1 MSRLVNE
8 GRHLPLTRSVILRLI
23 AGLVLAC
30 GACRGGA
37 ARSPEALRDAY
48 AVALRRDDPDAA
60 YALLS
65 PELQAA
71 TSRDAFRARW
81 RAQAGERKAA
91 VTALAKLSPAYQS
104 PLVGG
109 QTVHGE
115 HVLVWAEVAGNYQIV
130 GGLPGLPDTSTPA
143 QAIRAFLAAI
153 RSADFHPLEA
163 LASDDLASRLR
174 DDWQRRATAIEAL
187 LAQPGALEFS
197 SDMQRAVLRYEPGR
211 ALTLEQTTAGWRLT
225 ALQ

>member
-1 MSRLVNE
+1 MSRLAHKCK
-8 GRHLPLTRSVILRLI
+8 HLSLISPVTLRLI
-23 AGLVLAC
+23 AGLVLVC
-30 GACRGGA
+30 GACSASG

-48 AVALRRDDPDAA
+48 AQALRRDDPDAA

-71 TSRDAFRARW
+71 TSREAFRARW
-81 RAQAGERKAA
+81 KAQASERK
-91 VTALAKLSPAYQS
+91 TALAALASLPPAYHA
-104 PLVGG
+104 PIAGG

-115 HVLVWAEVAGNYQIV
+115 HILVWAEVAGTYQIV
-130 GGLPGLPDTSTPA
+130 GGLPGLPDSSTPA
-143 QAIRAFLAAI
+143 QAIRAFLAAV
-153 RSADFHPLEA
+153 RRADLHTLEA
-163 LASDDLASRLR
+163 LVSDDLAGRLR
-174 DDWQRRATAIEAL
+174 DDWQRRAAAIEAVL
-187 LAQPGALEFS
+187 DQPGALEFS

>member
-1 MSRLVNE
+1 MALC
-8 GRHLPLTRSVILRLI
+8 LL
-23 AGLVLAC
+23 AGLALVGC
-30 GACRGGA
+30 ACRTSG

-48 AVALRRDDPDAA
+48 AQALRRDDPDAA

-81 RAQAGERKAA
+81 RAQTAERQAA
-91 VTALAKLSPAYQS
+91 LTALAALPPAYRA
-104 PLVGG
+104 PIAGG
-109 QTVHGE
+109 HTVHGE
-115 HVLVWAEVAGNYQIV
+115 HVLTWAEVAGTYQIV
-130 GGLPGLPDTSTPA
+130 GGLPGLPDTSTPI
-143 QAIRAFLAAI
+143 QAIRAFLAAV
-153 RSADFHPLEA
+153 RRADLRTLEA
-163 LASDDLASRLR
+163 LVSDDLASRLR

-187 LAQPGALEFS
+187 LDQPGALEFS

-225 ALQ
+225 AVQ

>member
-1 MSRLVNE
+1 MTVQW
-8 GRHLPLTRSVILRLI
+8 LI
-23 AGLVLAC
+23 GLVLLG
-30 GACRGGA
+30 GACRTGG

-48 AVALRRDDPDAA
+48 TQALRRDDPDAA

-71 TSRDAFRARW
+71 TSRAAFRARW
-81 RAQAGERKAA
+81 RAQTAERKAA
-91 VTALAKLSPAYQS
+91 LTALATLPAAHQA
-104 PLVGG
+104 PVRGG

-115 HVLVWAEVAGNYQIV
+115 HVLAWAEVAGNYQIV

-143 QAIRAFLAAI
+143 QAIRAFLAAV
-153 RSADFHPLEA
+153 RRADLHTLEA
-163 LASDDLASRLR
+163 LVSDDLAGRLR

-187 LAQPGALEFS
+187 LDQPGALEFS

>member
-1 MSRLVNE
+1 MLS
-8 GRHLPLTRSVILRLI
+8 SVVLRLF
-23 AGLVLAC
+23 ASLVLVC
-30 GACRGGA
+30 GACRGGG
-37 ARSPEALRDAY
+37 ARSPETLRDAY
-48 AVALRRDDPDAA
+48 ALALRQDDPDAA

-71 TSRDAFRARW
+71 TSRDAFHARW

-91 VTALAKLSPAYQS
+91 QTALAGLPPAYRS
-104 PLVGG
+104 PIIGG

-115 HVLVWAEVAGNYQIV
+115 HILVWAEVAGNYQIV

-143 QAIRAFLAAI
+143 QTIRAFLAAI
-153 RSADFHPLEA
+153 RRADFHTLEA

-187 LAQPGALEFS
+187 LDQPGALEFS

-211 ALTLEQTTAGWRLT
+211 ALTLEQTTVGWRLT

>member
-1 MSRLVNE
+1 MFL
-8 GRHLPLTRSVILRLI
+8 
-23 AGLVLAC
+23 GLALLS
-30 GACRGGA
+30 GACRTSG

-48 AVALRRDDPDAA
+48 AQALRRDDPDAA

-71 TSRDAFRARW
+71 TSPEIFRARW
-81 RAQAGERKAA
+81 RAQSAERKAA
-91 VTALAKLSPAYQS
+91 QATLTALPPAYRA
-104 PLVGG
+104 PLPTG
-109 QTVHGE
+109 QTVHGK
-115 HVLVWAEVAGNYQIV
+115 HVLTWAEVGGTYQIL

-143 QAIRAFLAAI
+143 QAIRAFLAAV
-153 RSADFHPLEA
+153 RRADLHTLEA
-163 LASDDLASRLR
+163 LVSDDLAGRLR
-174 DDWQRRATAIEAL
+174 DDWERRTTAIEAL
-187 LAQPGALEFS
+187 LDQPGAIEFS